1 MSPYFSYGFNSNGRQ
16 LLCVSHPW
24 TSRPLSL
31 RNGEQSCKGIREVR
45 NVRGLTC
52 LERLLEQAGSWLPVF
67 FPPHFFPPPPSSSPL
82 SHSPLCFLGFLLY
95 PSILLGQHNN
105 PGCTLK
111 PQPGFNVGTM
121 LRHQQP
127 CWAAM
132 LLPQW
137 LSRPILS

>member
-24 TSRPLSL
+24 TSRPWSL

-82 SHSPLCFLGFLLY
+82 LSFSPLLPGLPPLSFHSSRSTQQSWLHPALY
-95 PSILLGQHNN
+95 
-105 PGCTLK
+105 
-111 PQPGFNVGTM
+111 
-121 LRHQQP
+121 
-127 CWAAM
+127 
-132 LLPQW
+132 
-137 LSRPILS
+137 